1 MDMVW
6 SLLTR
11 NDLPKSYWLE
21 VVNWSIILNRIPTL
35 IVKDKIQEKAWS
47 GRLMISHLRIFG
59 CIVYAY
65 IPIERGKNLMINEKN
80 MFFLVF
86 VIIQKL
92 IKYIILTPLN
102 LLLVKILFFIK
113 FNFGHKTMVVNQN
126 IIVYLDSDNNEIKE
140 V

>member
-1 MDMVW
+1 
-6 SLLTR
+6 
-11 NDLPKSYWLE
+11 
-21 VVNWSIILNRIPTL
+21 
-35 IVKDKIQEKAWS
+35 
-47 GRLMISHLRIFG
+47 
-59 CIVYAY
+59 
-65 IPIERGKNLMINEKN
+65 
-80 MFFLVF
+80 

-126 IIVYLDSDNNEIKE
+126 IIVYLDSNNNEIKE

>member
-1 MDMVW
+1 
-6 SLLTR
+6 
-11 NDLPKSYWLE
+11 
-21 VVNWSIILNRIPTL
+21 
-35 IVKDKIQEKAWS
+35 
-47 GRLMISHLRIFG
+47 MISHLRIFG

-126 IIVYLDSDNNEIKE
+126 IIVYLDSNNNEIKE